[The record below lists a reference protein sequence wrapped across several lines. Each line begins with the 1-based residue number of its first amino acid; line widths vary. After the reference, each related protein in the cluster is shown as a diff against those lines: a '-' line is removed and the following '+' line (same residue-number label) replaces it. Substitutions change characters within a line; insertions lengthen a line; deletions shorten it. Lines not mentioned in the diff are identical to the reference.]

1 MLFESETTNKLLMP
15 EVEMK
20 LTESPSIVTH
30 NQIPPTDSSQPQLE
44 PKTAVLEPAS
54 GEAIVITPE
63 STVTTG
69 KTDRFKPNKKQ
80 LIIGA
85 IGLGILCVA
94 GIFGLRWWQFASTH
108 EETDNAT
115 VIGDIYP
122 ISSRVNGNIAQV
134 LVTDNQQVNAG
145 QTLIQLDPR
154 DSQSKVTQAKAALET
169 AKRQAA
175 TTRSNIQLAA
185 ENAAASGT
193 QAQGGVSN
201 STAGISSAQAA
212 VAEAQSGVPI
222 AQAAVAQ
229 AQSGITTALAAVKET
244 QSTIPAA
251 QASLAEATA
260 GVTAAQSQVS
270 QIDANLTKAKADY
283 QRYQQLQQAG
293 AAPQQQLDSTRAAYQ
308 AALAQRSAAIQ
319 AIQQAKSRVAQAQES
334 IVSARAKLAQSEA
347 GVAKAKSQLA
357 QAQAGVLQAKS
368 RVAQAQEGVN
378 RAKAQL
384 TTSQGSVQQARAANI
399 QIDVNKSQYQTA
411 LANVAQ
417 AEATLKDAQL
427 QLSYTKIVAP
437 NDGKI
442 GNKRVEVGQQT
453 APGTPLLSIVANH
466 PWVIANF
473 KETQLSKMQPGQQVE
488 VKIDAI
494 SKHPFIGRLQSVS
507 PASGARFSLL
517 PPDNATGNFTK
528 IVQRIPVK
536 VVFDPQ
542 SIKGYETRIAPGMSA
557 TVTVDLSQPRS

>member
-1 MLFESETTNKLLMP
+1 
-15 EVEMK
+15 MK
-20 LTESPSIVTH
+20 LTESPTL
-30 NQIPPTDSSQPQLE
+30 NTQQQIPPTATSQRQLE
-44 PKTAVLEPAS
+44 LKTAAPEPETV
-54 GEAIVITPE
+54 EAIVTTPAA
-63 STVTTG
+63 TVTTG
-69 KTDRFKPNKKQ
+69 KTDRFRPSKKQ
-80 LIIGA
+80 LVIGA
-85 IGLGILCVA
+85 IGLGLLCVA
-94 GIFGLRWWQFASTH
+94 GIFGLRWWQFAAIH

-122 ISSRVNGNIAQV
+122 ISTRVNGNIARV
-134 LVTDNQQVNAG
+134 LVTDNQQVKAG

-154 DSQSKVTQAKAALET
+154 DSESKVTQAQAALET

-185 ENAAASGT
+185 QNAAASST

-201 STAGISSAQAA
+201 STAGISSSQAA
-212 VAEAQSGVPI
+212 LAEAQSGVPI
-222 AQAAVAQ
+222 AQAAVVQ
-229 AQSGITTALAAVKET
+229 AQSAITTALAAVKET

-260 GVTAAQSQVS
+260 GVSAAQSQVG
-270 QIDANLTKAKADY
+270 QIDANLIKAKADY
-283 QRYQQLQQAG
+283 QRYQELQKAG
-293 AAPQQQLDSTRAAYQ
+293 AAPQQQLDSARATYQ
-308 AALAQRSAAIQ
+308 AAVAQRSAAVQ
-319 AIQQAKSRVAQAQES
+319 AVQQAKSRVAQAQES
-334 IVSARAKLAQSEA
+334 IVSARAKLAQSQE
-347 GVAKAKSQLA
+347 GVARAKSQLA

-399 QIDVNKSQYQTA
+399 QTDVNKSQYQAA

-417 AEATLKDAQL
+417 AEATLKDARL

-437 NDGKI
+437 NDGRI
-442 GNKRVEVGQQT
+442 GNKRVEVGQQ
-453 APGTPLLSIVANH
+453 AASGTPLLSIVANN
-466 PWVIANF
+466 PWVVANF
-473 KETQLSKMQPGQQVE
+473 KETQLSKMQPGQTVE
-488 VKIDAI
+488 VKIDALA
-494 SKHPFIGRLQSVS
+494 KHSFIGRLQSVS

-557 TVTVDLSQPRS
+557 TVTVDLSQSRS